1 MSMNNNS
8 YYVLK
13 DYYWPLNTNKGNLL
27 ACSISKDHQMLQ
39 HYQLLVEILFLL
51 VFRRK
56 DLCEAKHDVVCLKF
70 CSKLDNFGGGVNHT
84 DDLRGKASLVI
95 GGVNCTDDLG

>member
-27 ACSISKDHQMLQ
+27 ACSISKDNQMLQ

-51 VFRRK
+51 LKVLGAFLLHTLYLFGALKKNLSKYFSFSSDQSILTYMRR
-56 DLCEAKHDVVCLKF
+56 
-70 CSKLDNFGGGVNHT
+70 SQ
-84 DDLRGKASLVI
+84 
-95 GGVNCTDDLG
+95 